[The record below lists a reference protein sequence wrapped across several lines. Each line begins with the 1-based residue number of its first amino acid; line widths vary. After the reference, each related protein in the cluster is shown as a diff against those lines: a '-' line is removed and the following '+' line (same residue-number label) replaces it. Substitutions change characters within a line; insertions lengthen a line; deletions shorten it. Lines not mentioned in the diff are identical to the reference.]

1 MTTPG
6 DRLPRGLIVS
16 CQAEADE
23 PLFGA
28 PIMAALARAALLG
41 GAVGIM
47 ANGPADVAAIRAVSD
62 CFLIGV
68 YKMRT
73 PGVPVYITPTRE
85 AAAAVA
91 AAGAGMIAVDAT
103 PRPRPGGRTLAEL
116 VTTIQTTLR
125 LPVMGHVSCR
135 DDAAFAESAG
145 VDVLTTALAGYTA
158 HGRPPLEGPDLDLLA
173 DLVAHTRLPV
183 VAEGRFRTPA
193 EVARAFDLG
202 AYAVVIGGAIT
213 RPQDITRRFARAV
226 PAAAGRGCAPDPAAI
241 KEVLYRKQEGRA
253 GGEDARARG

>member
-1 MTTPG
+1 MAASRS
-6 DRLPRGLIVS
+6 RLPRGLIVS
-16 CQAEADE
+16 CQAEATE

-28 PIMAALARAALLG
+28 PIMAALARAALAG

-47 ANGPADVAAIRAVSD
+47 ANTPADVAAIRAVSD

-68 YKMRT
+68 YKVHT
-73 PGVPVYITPTRE
+73 PDSPVYITPTCE

-91 AAGAGMIAVDAT
+91 QAGCDMIAIDAT
-103 PRPRPGGRTLAEL
+103 PRPRPGGLALGDL
-116 VTTIQTTLR
+116 VRTIQTTLG
-125 LPVMGHVSCR
+125 LPVMAHVSCR
-135 DDAAFAESAG
+135 ADAAFAEPLG

-158 HGRPPLEGPDLDLLA
+158 HGRPPQDGPDLEFLA
-173 DLVAHTRLPV
+173 DLTAQSRVPV

-213 RPQDITRRFARAV
+213 RPQDITRRLVQAI
-226 PAAAGRGCAPDPAAI
+226 PAPAGVA
-241 KEVLYRKQEGRA
+241 
-253 GGEDARARG
+253 